1 MLAFDVFAWLG
12 KMMEW
17 LVALGPLGAL
27 LIGLVDS
34 FVPLPGGSDFAV
46 IGLSIRTP
54 ALAPVTV
61 LAATAGSV
69 TGSTLVYLG
78 ARRAGAAALKRFSAE
93 RRERVENLLGKYDVY
108 ALGIAAFLPPPF
120 PFKIFNIAAGV
131 LKITPLRVVGALL
144 VGRLTRFST
153 EAALAVA
160 YGDQATEIIKRH
172 GLVVLGVVVAIGLM
186 FWGYRTLSARRART
200 VE

>member
-1 MLAFDVFAWLG
+1 MLAFDVLAWLG
-12 KMMEW
+12 RMMEW
-17 LVALGPLGAL
+17 LIALGPLGAL

-34 FVPLPGGSDFAV
+34 FIPLPGGSDFAV

-93 RRERVENLLGKYDVY
+93 RRERVENLLGKYDVL
-108 ALGIAAFLPPPF
+108 ALGVAAFLPPPF
-120 PFKIFNIAAGV
+120 PFKIFNVAAGV

-144 VGRLTRFST
+144 VGRLARFST

-160 YGDQATEIIKRH
+160 YGEQATAIVKRH
-172 GLVVLGVVVAIGLM
+172 GLVVVGAVAAIAVA
-186 FWGYRTLSARRART
+186 FWAYRSLSGRRAGA